1 MCSFVRLKSAILRES
16 FGTVPASVGPLS
28 CVLVHV
34 SLEVAIL
41 GEGLG
46 THLALVGLVIAVDQQ
61 VTLKMAVANKRR

>member
-1 MCSFVRLKSAILRES
+1 MRLQSAILRES
-16 FGTVPASVGPLS
+16 FRTVLTSVGPLS
-28 CVLVHV
+28 CVFVHM
-34 SLEVAIL
+34 SLEVPVL